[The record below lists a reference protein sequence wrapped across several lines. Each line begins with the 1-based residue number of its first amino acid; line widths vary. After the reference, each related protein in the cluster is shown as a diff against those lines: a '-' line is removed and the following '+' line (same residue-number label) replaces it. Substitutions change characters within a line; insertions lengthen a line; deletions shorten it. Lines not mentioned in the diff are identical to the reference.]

1 MSNIIGIRN
10 NNTIV
15 PYTAATKRT
24 KQLDIKADV
33 TYNVGGETTGWT
45 FTAVYAIF
53 YADSLG
59 NWRMRFNLRLLR
71 DTGSVAVTSA
81 TITFTNITNF
91 QITQGIIGSLGAV
104 TAVLSVASGSTKNL
118 TLNLAST
125 TVNILYASGDVM
137 LSSEPTIYTTAA
149 NMEGVTAVDVYIPP
163 ASAGIQGLINNLSS
177 NIYGTPIKG
186 RTDGNYAITGDVGEE
201 KQFTPS
207 VNISTN
213 TSTYTEIGSL
223 LLTDGVWLVSAT
235 MVSDNRANQTGFLTK
250 LQILGVL
257 GSTWGDDYI
266 PGNNAAGS
274 YSCATFTQ
282 RRVVVSPSTSDKSI
296 KIFGISVGADGYGR
310 AKINALRI
318 QS

>member
-15 PYTAATKRT
+15 PYIAATKRT

-163 ASAGIQGLINNLSS
+163 ASATSAGLVSTQAQTFTGQKQFSNFQLIGPNWTSTSAGSGTILLPINYNTQGKAYLVMLYYSTTITNEYITLFVSSYVGLNTNVFILQKSATQTVSLSNSSGLSLLTISGIN
-177 NIYGTPIKG
+177 GTPI
-186 RTDGNYAITGDVGEE
+186 
-201 KQFTPS
+201 F
-207 VNISTN
+207 ST
-213 TSTYTEIGSL
+213 IG
-223 LLTDGVWLVSAT
+223 G
-235 MVSDNRANQTGFLTK
+235 MM
-250 LQILGVL
+250 
-257 GSTWGDDYI
+257 
-266 PGNNAAGS
+266 
-274 YSCATFTQ
+274 
-282 RRVVVSPSTSDKSI
+282 
-296 KIFGISVGADGYGR
+296 VGAT
-310 AKINALRI
+310 NNP
-318 QS
+318 